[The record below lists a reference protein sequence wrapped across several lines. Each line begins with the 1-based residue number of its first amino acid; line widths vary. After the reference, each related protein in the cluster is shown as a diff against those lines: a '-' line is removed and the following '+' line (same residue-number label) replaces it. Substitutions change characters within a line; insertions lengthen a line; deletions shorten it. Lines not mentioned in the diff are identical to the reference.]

1 MTDDIER
8 LARGCGAIV
17 EVYDD
22 DPEIGCAGYTEI
34 TIPDDITAFLERFY
48 RAAYRAGMESRPI
61 VRPKPIEWTH
71 ECGRGAP
78 GFQEWIDNRYGFHI
92 RLATEISAT
101 PYIAVWGEGDSEEF
115 ATLEGAQEWCRQQIE
130 AWVRE
135 NTELVEPSAEAARE
149 NDEPEQ
155 L

>member
-1 MTDDIER
+1 MNDDIER
-8 LARGCGAIV
+8 LARGCNFIPPAPSCPA
-17 EVYDD
+17 YYWSA
-22 DPEIGCAGYTEI
+22 EIE
-34 TIPDDITAFLERFY
+34 DIERFY

-115 ATLEGAQEWCRQQIE
+115 ATLEDAKQWCQQQIE
-130 AWVRE
+130 AWVLE
-135 NTELVEPSAEAARE
+135 NVELVEPSAEAARE

>member
-1 MTDDIER
+1 MNDDIER
-8 LARGCGAIV
+8 LARGCGCLKRVFTDRAN
-17 EVYDD
+17 ENN
-22 DPEIGCAGYTEI
+22 
-34 TIPDDITAFLERFY
+34 IPPFACWQENLERFY

-71 ECGRGAP
+71 ECGRGAH
-78 GFQEWIDNRYGFHI
+78 GFQEWIDYRYGFHI
-92 RLATEISAT
+92 KLATKITAT
-101 PYIAVWGEGDSEEF
+101 PYIARWGEDDSEDF

-130 AWVRE
+130 EWVRE